1 MFSVRSGVDP
11 LEQIRK
17 FKLWSLQVTFSDL
30 KMNLSEKVKINPVPL
45 DLVA

>member
-17 FKLWSLQVTFSDL
+17 FKLWSFSDL
-30 KMNLSEKVKINPVPL
+30 KMNLSEKVEINPVPL
-45 DLVA
+45 DLVV